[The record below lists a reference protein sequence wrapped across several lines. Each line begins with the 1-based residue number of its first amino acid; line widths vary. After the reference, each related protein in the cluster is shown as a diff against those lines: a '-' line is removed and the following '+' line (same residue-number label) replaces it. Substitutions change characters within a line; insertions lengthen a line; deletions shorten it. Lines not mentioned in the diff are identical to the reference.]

1 MIPLNGNRTKPPLLF
16 VNESGE
22 VIPKFAVLKITEV
35 ESAGDRDLQAD
46 KPNGAADNC
55 TFALNIGRQ
64 VASGG
69 NGTCTNAYGA
79 WALYDD
85 ANTPQPG
92 EEWGPDSDWLLHK
105 GKSGYIIVGGA
116 ESFTVGMTTYNR
128 VRVKP
133 SGGSSGNIIYA
144 QVVSNVADSDPTGDF
159 YNAVGPYVGSI
170 PSGGTGTFQ
179 NINGEEFL
187 ADQWVKFFQRKD
199 TLEWHPER
207 GGTAGTIVLRFETT
221 AAKDWDATTVGG
233 VILDA
238 TDTPVGDPITLT
250 DRGPAKHEALV
261 GSRGWCVRN
270 GDDDYWI
277 ITMDSPAR
285 WVEGTLTA
293 NWELDDD
300 HQTIT
305 VTDWWGAAPNHLEP
319 ETSTV
324 DIYDNILVRSRKY
337 FTGEKFRALWD
348 ETLKLYVTN
357 NTPGDFITIKGTTGS
372 VSRSDGSFTLAEVV
386 GVNGQVPTGTITVT
400 NDPPI
405 NTPGGRTVYAR
416 FNYSIGTNLQTA
428 WDTGD
433 GGNILLHLRGL
444 ADWNGSVQQPLD
456 HDADGDPHW
465 HGSAPC
471 TPPE

>member
-1 MIPLNGNRTKPPLLF
+1 MIPLNGNRTEPPLLF
-16 VNESGE
+16 INESGE

-35 ESAGDRDLQAD
+35 EATGDRDLRAT
-46 KPNGAADNC
+46 KPNGTSTNC
-55 TFALNIGRQ
+55 TFALNLDRS
-64 VASGG
+64 VADEQD
-69 NGTCTNAYGA
+69 GTCTNAYGA

-85 ANTPQPG
+85 ANTPAPG

-105 GKSGYIIVGGA
+105 GKGGYVIVGGA
-116 ESFTVGMTTYNR
+116 EDFTVGATTYRR
-128 VRVKP
+128 VRV
-133 SGGSSGNIIYA
+133 SLAGGGSGNVIYA
-144 QVVSNVADSDPTGDF
+144 QVVSNVTSGDPTFTFD
-159 YNAVGPYVGSI
+159 NAVAEVGSI
-170 PSGGTGTFQ
+170 PAGGTGTAQ
-179 NINGEEFL
+179 NQYGQEYVDNE
-187 ADQWVKFFQRKD
+187 WVHLFQRKD
-199 TLEWHPER
+199 NGQWLTER
-207 GGTAGTIVLRFETT
+207 GGTAGTVLRFETT
-221 AAKDWDATTVGG
+221 AAKAWDASTVAGVLLDASDAPVGG
-233 VILDA
+233 A
-238 TDTPVGDPITLT
+238 ITLT
-250 DRGPAKHEALV
+250 DRAPAKHEALV

-270 GDDDYWI
+270 GDDYWI

-285 WVEGTLTA
+285 WVEGTLNA
-293 NWELDDD
+293 NWDLGDD
-300 HQTIT
+300 HQAIT
-305 VTDWWGAAPNHLEP
+305 VTGWWGAAPNHLEP

-348 ETLKLYVTN
+348 EKLKLYVTN

-372 VSRSDGSFTLAEVV
+372 VSRSDGTFTLAEVV